1 MVLSKSYETLT
12 LKLCPFFNLIL
23 FSSNDWRS
31 HYCSISSDVDRQQIH
46 FYICLFKYRET
57 QQLLCEILVQRPY
70 ETRCCTNDNW
80 RCGFN
85 RMRRLDIPS
94 SDDDRF
100 PSHITKHKL
109 SGILH
114 VVSPTHIIERC
125 MFMRTSSNLLFM
137 TFVNKMEPS

>member
-85 RMRRLDIPS
+85 RMRRLDTILRRWS
-94 SDDDRF
+94 F
-100 PSHITKHKL
+100 PEPHYKTQTEWDPACCLTHTYNWEMHVHEDKL
-109 SGILH
+109 KPFIYDF
-114 VVSPTHIIERC
+114 C
-125 MFMRTSSNLLFM
+125 
-137 TFVNKMEPS
+137 K